1 MIKIE
6 HLNKSFSDNHVLKDI
21 SIEYRKGVCNMEFL
35 ISLIIAVMAG
45 VISHLICK
53 WLDSDKKDR

>member
-1 MIKIE
+1 MIQF
-6 HLNKSFSDNHVLKDI
+6 LRYLPKSGD
-21 SIEYRKGVCNMEFL
+21 RKGVCNVEFL

-53 WLDSDKKDR
+53 WLDNDKKDR

>member
-1 MIKIE
+1 M
-6 HLNKSFSDNHVLKDI
+6 DI
-21 SIEYRKGVCNMEFL
+21 L

-53 WLDSDKKDR
+53 WLDNDKK

>member
-1 MIKIE
+1 
-6 HLNKSFSDNHVLKDI
+6 
-21 SIEYRKGVCNMEFL
+21 MEFL